1 MKTDFFSVNSFSQT
15 WKKPIF
21 YGWWL
26 VVITLVLNAGTGS
39 PVFGGVGVWVD
50 SLEVHFGWTRTQL
63 SWAFSLGQLEGSII
77 GPVVGILVDRIGPRN
92 VVMVGVAIIGVG
104 FVLFSQTQSLPMFY
118 LSYVVIML
126 GASGGGWLPMMTVIN
141 NWFDKKRT
149 MAMGLGGLGFS
160 MGSFLLVPLLAW
172 AVKPDNVGWQTTSFI
187 LGVLFILIAYPIS
200 RFVRNTPEEYGE
212 IPDGRASVENADEE
226 ASPIIGAIVDVGYSI
241 RQILTMPVFWLISIC
256 HGLSTM
262 LIGTMTVHLVLAL
275 KDQGISVQTGAWIWG
290 TTLGF
295 SGIAQIF
302 GGYLGDKVPKNIA
315 LCVFGCLQSVGVVL
329 ATFIDSL
336 YLAPF
341 FVLVY
346 GLGFG
351 ARIPLGTAIRGE
363 YFGRKSFGKVLGLSM
378 TPMMLLMMA
387 GPLFAGWMHDR
398 IGDYDLAFYILAV
411 ISLVGSLGFL
421 FAKKP
426 EPIIKNVV
434 VSD

>member
-50 SLEVHFGWTRTQL
+50 SLEVHFGWTRTEL

-172 AVKPDNVGWQTTSFI
+172 AVKPDNVGWQTTSLI

-200 RFVRNTPEEYGE
+200 RFVRNTPEE
-212 IPDGRASVENADEE
+212 
-226 ASPIIGAIVDVGYSI
+226 
-241 RQILTMPVFWLISIC
+241 
-256 HGLSTM
+256 
-262 LIGTMTVHLVLAL
+262 
-275 KDQGISVQTGAWIWG
+275 
-290 TTLGF
+290 
-295 SGIAQIF
+295 
-302 GGYLGDKVPKNIA
+302 
-315 LCVFGCLQSVGVVL
+315 
-329 ATFIDSL
+329 
-336 YLAPF
+336 
-341 FVLVY
+341 
-346 GLGFG
+346 
-351 ARIPLGTAIRGE
+351 
-363 YFGRKSFGKVLGLSM
+363 
-378 TPMMLLMMA
+378 
-387 GPLFAGWMHDR
+387 
-398 IGDYDLAFYILAV
+398 
-411 ISLVGSLGFL
+411 
-421 FAKKP
+421 
-426 EPIIKNVV
+426 
-434 VSD
+434 